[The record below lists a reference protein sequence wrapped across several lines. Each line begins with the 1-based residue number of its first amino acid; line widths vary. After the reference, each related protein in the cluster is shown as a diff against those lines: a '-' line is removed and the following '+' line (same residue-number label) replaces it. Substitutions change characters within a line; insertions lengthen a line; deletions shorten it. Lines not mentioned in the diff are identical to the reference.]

1 MAKRYDNWYVSKVDV
16 GLNAEG
22 RIETVE
28 RVLTAPEASKSKKE
42 GRRLAAMT
50 MARMTALGIENL
62 HLNPPDHKKYSKLL
76 REQNKR
82 RNCASNGCL
91 HPQQQGISFSC
102 FIFKYHAISHRCRD
116 S

>member
-16 GLNAEG
+16 GLNAQG
-22 RIETVE
+22 RIEAVE

-62 HLNPPDHKKYSKLL
+62 RLNPPDHKKYSKLL

-82 RNCASNGCL
+82 NRVKKMTKADLAVILADDKELTQDG
-91 HPQQQGISFSC
+91 Q
-102 FIFKYHAISHRCRD
+102 KD
-116 S
+116 